1 MSAMENVDGDK
12 GKDKAKNTMDNDLI
26 NGGSDTAAEATSTPT
41 SPPSASAD
49 DDRIVELQQAVKRIE
64 DMLERQTMSPKKPNH
79 GHKGVVDVVLG
90 AQWGDE
96 GKGKLVDMLSQKYA
110 ICARVAGG
118 SNAGHTI
125 VVGDKTF
132 KFHLLPSGMLN
143 PATVGVIGN
152 GVVVHVPTL
161 IREIKSL
168 EEGGIGLEG
177 RLKISDR
184 AHMVF
189 DF

>member
-1 MSAMENVDGDK
+1 
-12 GKDKAKNTMDNDLI
+12 
-26 NGGSDTAAEATSTPT
+26 
-41 SPPSASAD
+41 
-49 DDRIVELQQAVKRIE
+49 
-64 DMLERQTMSPKKPNH
+64 MLEKQTLSPKKPGH

-96 GKGKLVDMLSQKYA
+96 GKGKLVDILSQNYN

-132 KFHLLPSGMLN
+132 KFHLLPSGMLH
-143 PATVGVIGN
+143 PGTTGVIGN
-152 GVVVHVPTL
+152 GVVVHIPTL
-161 IREIKSL
+161 IREMKSL
-168 EEGGIGLEG
+168 EEAGILFEG

-184 AHMVF
+184 AHIVF
-189 DF
+189 DFHQQVDGVQEGNLGRNKIGTTKK